1 MSGFAPFASNA
12 EHPFRPPA
20 LQRQLNI
27 GLNVPLKAIPAV
39 PPPVMSVA
47 NPYTVMN
54 AGHCVNEARD
64 KGADNAS
71 VVTINDRK
79 VRLSNTGSDSLY
91 TLCRRWVRNDMPVKD
106 QHDPWDTVKPLP
118 RPLSAGVAE
127 SNEEKSTEDDKQ
139 DDMEPEGCSELEGPM
154 GNISEHQLLQMHVRN
169 AKKIRARL
177 RNERKQRIGRFKQ
190 RLALLLPSSM
200 EQNKNDSAVA
210 I

>member
-39 PPPVMSVA
+39 PPP
-47 NPYTVMN
+47 
-54 AGHCVNEARD
+54 
-64 KGADNAS
+64 
-71 VVTINDRK
+71 